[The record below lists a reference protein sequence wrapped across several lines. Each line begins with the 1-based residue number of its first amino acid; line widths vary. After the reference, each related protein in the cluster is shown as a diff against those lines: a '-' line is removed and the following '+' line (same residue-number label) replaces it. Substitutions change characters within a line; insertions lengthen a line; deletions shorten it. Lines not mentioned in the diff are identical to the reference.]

1 MKSRAQRLI
10 DLLPQ
15 FFPRD
20 EAEEFV
26 LHHHDLNSHNILVD
40 NSHDLAAVIDWECI
54 NTCPLWLACEIPK
67 FLDGTVRDTPP
78 NPDDRPIKD
87 WGDGNKDRNG
97 VYYEQLEEYEKT
109 QLRQCFL
116 EEMERVCPE
125 WVRVHNE
132 RKHKAYFEEV
142 VAHVG
147 TQIMAKAIDEWLG
160 AVGRARNLRVSQTT
174 SAASSI
180 DIFDRLVI
188 SYSAVVLAQECI
200 GSR

>member
-1 MKSRAQRLI
+1 
-10 DLLPQ
+10 
-15 FFPRD
+15 
-20 EAEEFV
+20 
-26 LHHHDLNSHNILVD
+26 
-40 NSHDLAAVIDWECI
+40 VIDWECI

-116 EEMERVCPE
+116 KEMERVCPE